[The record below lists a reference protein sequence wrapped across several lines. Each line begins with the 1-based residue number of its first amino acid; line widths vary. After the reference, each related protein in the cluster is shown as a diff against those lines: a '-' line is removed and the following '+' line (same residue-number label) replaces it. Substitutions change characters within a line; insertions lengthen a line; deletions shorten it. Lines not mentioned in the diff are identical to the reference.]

1 MYTSVLFCLSIN
13 TSDDIVSNKQQ
24 VNVIGYVLDNDWMM
38 INIISVLE
46 VIWTQKLVNRTYHNL
61 C

>member
-24 VNVIGYVLDNDWMM
+24 VNVIGYVLDND
-38 INIISVLE
+38 
-46 VIWTQKLVNRTYHNL
+46 
-61 C
+61 